1 MPGYLAQIP
10 PLVSNLA
17 KDYITGS
24 IDIARVE
31 WNGALE
37 LSVFDVQVKDK
48 KQQLIADL
56 PMLSC
61 ISRLGMLFLIQIKL

>member
-1 MPGYLAQIP
+1 MPMLNGDFQPFLKEDGQIP

-37 LSVFDVQVKDK
+37 LSVFDPR
-48 KQQLIADL
+48 IT
-56 PMLSC
+56 
-61 ISRLGMLFLIQIKL
+61 GMR